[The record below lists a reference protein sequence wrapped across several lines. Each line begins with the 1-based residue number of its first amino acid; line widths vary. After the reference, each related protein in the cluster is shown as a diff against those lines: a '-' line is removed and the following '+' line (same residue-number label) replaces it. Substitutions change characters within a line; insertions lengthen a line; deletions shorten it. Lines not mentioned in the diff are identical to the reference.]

1 MEYGFHLFIGAEGL
15 KVQLFQHRHP
25 FFDIGLH
32 MLRIMA
38 VAPQRD
44 DVQFDPLPIRDHD
57 RKDLSEQ
64 GLYLFKG
71 IEPLLV
77 SVLPTIVLLA
87 IALPTGAFFPVPFP
101 LPFSAI
107 SFKRKRLTFPTDVR
121 GELPGHVDRRDLI
134 DRARPRGPLQ
144 DAAYAL
150 HLGPAVALDE

>member
-15 KVQLFQHRHP
+15 KAQLFQHRHP

-44 DVQFDPLPIRDHD
+44 DVQFDPLPIR
-57 RKDLSEQ
+57 
-64 GLYLFKG
+64 
-71 IEPLLV
+71 
-77 SVLPTIVLLA
+77 VLPTIVLLA

-144 DAAYAL
+144 DAAYVL
-150 HLGPAVALDE
+150 HLGPTVALGLDE